1 MKRGLVLEIARY
13 IDKYRVVSLSNIMS
27 RFPQF
32 LKNDILIAT
41 STLYRRSYI
50 RYSCPSD
57 KNPSYTYY
65 FSNTY
70 NPYKSLTA
78 NGNSVTAITKCLT
91 VLDSFREHYNISH
104 EKLDFF
110 PVVIRFDVELDNK
123 TSRVQLIYLE
133 YSEQNKN
140 AEYISTLISANEDL
154 ALDINRYIVV
164 ESYGML
170 NKACSQ
176 EICDYIPRVRGFA
189 LCSNNYLSAEFFS
202 LESLGVNND
211 I

>member
-1 MKRGLVLEIARY
+1 M
-13 IDKYRVVSLSNIMS
+13 
-27 RFPQF
+27 
-32 LKNDILIAT
+32 
-41 STLYRRSYI
+41 
-50 RYSCPSD
+50 
-57 KNPSYTYY
+57 
-65 FSNTY
+65 
-70 NPYKSLTA
+70 
-78 NGNSVTAITKCLT
+78 
-91 VLDSFREHYNISH
+91 
-104 EKLDFF
+104 DFF